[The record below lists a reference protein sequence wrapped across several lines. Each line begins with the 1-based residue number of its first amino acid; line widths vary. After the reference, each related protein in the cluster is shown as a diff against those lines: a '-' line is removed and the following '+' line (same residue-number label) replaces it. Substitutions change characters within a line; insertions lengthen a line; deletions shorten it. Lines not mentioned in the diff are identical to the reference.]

1 MYMLTLTLVIIVG
14 VTITLHQCVPM
25 FIFNVVVAGFLL
37 INQRSAVRHD
47 TGNAFAW

>member
-1 MYMLTLTLVIIVG
+1 MLTLTQVIVVG

-37 INQRSAVRHD
+37 INQSIAVRHG
-47 TGNAFAW
+47 TGNASVW